1 MGKNICTIT
10 TMTKIGGFYFN
21 FSYKKE
27 LPQSLYLVFDN
38 TNNLWPP
45 ITLLFFE
52 FLSNL
57 RCVLERPWEMM
68 KTCRPIISWGHLS
81 SLFSFSMLH
90 FTSNSFAKWQQFW
103 RIASGGSIVVHYR
116 RNTVFLNDVL
126 IWKLGI
132 LSDKIST
139 SNYLF
144 TNDLYSLGFRPFNE

>member
-1 MGKNICTIT
+1 MNK
-10 TMTKIGGFYFN
+10 MVRSWF
-21 FSYKKE
+21 
-27 LPQSLYLVFDN
+27 LAFDN
-38 TNNLWPP
+38 ANNLRPP
-45 ITLLFFE
+45 KILPFFFRIFE
-52 FLSNL
+52 QFAL
-57 RCVLERPWEMM
+57 CVLERPWEMM

-103 RIASGGSIVVHYR
+103 RIASGGSIVVDYR

-144 TNDLYSLGFRPFNE
+144 TNDLYSLGFRPFNQ

>member
-1 MGKNICTIT
+1 MNK
-10 TMTKIGGFYFN
+10 MVRSWF
-21 FSYKKE
+21 
-27 LPQSLYLVFDN
+27 LAFDN
-38 TNNLWPP
+38 ANNLRLPK
-45 ITLLFFE
+45 ILLFFFE

-103 RIASGGSIVVHYR
+103 RIASGSIVVHYR
-116 RNTVFLNDVL
+116 RNTFFLNDVL

-144 TNDLYSLGFRPFNE
+144 TNDLYSLGFRPFNQ